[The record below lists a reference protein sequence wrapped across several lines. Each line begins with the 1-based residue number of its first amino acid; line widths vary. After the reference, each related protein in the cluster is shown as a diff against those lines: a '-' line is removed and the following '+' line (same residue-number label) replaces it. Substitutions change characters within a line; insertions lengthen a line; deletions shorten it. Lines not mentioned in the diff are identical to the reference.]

1 MSSAVRAVLREIT
14 WRRMLVAQLITITWL
29 VFRYINTRYFPPEQL
44 PDTFILSGLV
54 IDELTAMS
62 LLVGIYSGREAIVRG
77 VQPLV
82 AYLTPLLT
90 AGVFVGVSQY
100 YLRHLLGFHLVV
112 DDLRMADAIM
122 RKQFNMLYIG
132 LDTVIYGA
140 FVMLVYTNREYEL
153 DCVQKMRA
161 AELERANV
169 ERALT
174 HARLADAQARLDPQV
189 ILPELANIKH
199 LYETESADA
208 EPALN
213 ALAQR
218 LRRQLESVPIS

>member
-1 MSSAVRAVLREIT
+1 MTSPVRAVLREIT
-14 WRRMLVAQLITITWL
+14 WRRVLVAQIITLTWL
-29 VFRYINTRYFPPEQL
+29 TFRYINTRYFPPEQL

-54 IDELTAMS
+54 IDELTAMV
-62 LLVGIYSGREAIVRG
+62 LLLGIYAGREATLRG
-77 VQPLV
+77 VSSLL
-82 AYLTPLLT
+82 AYLAPLLV

-100 YLRHLLGFHLVV
+100 YLRHLFGFHLVV
-112 DDLRMADAIM
+112 DDLPMADAMM

-140 FVMLVYTNREYEL
+140 FVLLVYTNREYEL
-153 DCVQKMRA
+153 DCVQKMRE

-169 ERALT
+169 ERELT

-189 ILPELANIKH
+189 ILPELAHIKR
-199 LYETESADA
+199 LYEAESPTA

-218 LRRQLESVPIS
+218 LRRQLDSARAT